1 LPKLSALTAPPKSVR
16 PLAGLGKPVALRL
29 PAARQ
34 ATAPVSPG
42 RQKSEQRRSPP
53 RQGSAALT
61 TLAGFDHAD
70 NVLDIPAERNQ
81 KHIMKTLI
89 PALLLTVLCGCGAGY
104 TFVPYIGQQQN
115 WTTQPGAYAKVVNKA
130 TLYAPGQFPD
140 RPYIL
145 IGSVATDSEG
155 NVAKAVHDQHAD
167 AALIFSDRKS
177 PNGAIAIGNDKF
189 AWAIPL
195 TKSEVQAGLI
205 KYTNAT
211 QLKSDADAYCNRGYA
226 KQSQGDLQGAIADY
240 SKAIELKPDFA
251 LAYIAR
257 GNAKQSQGDFQ
268 GAIADSTKAIELKP
282 DLPLAY
288 MARGYAKQSQGDLQG
303 AIAESTKAVEL
314 KPDLAEAYI
323 SLGFFKAAKGD
334 LNGGIADC
342 TKGIA
347 LKPSLAEAYIQRGFI
362 RYVSHDFTDALIDF
376 HKALELGSSDDYARL
391 WLWLIR
397 ARLGETQGAT
407 TELQTYLAGRANGKP
422 NDWPSKIG
430 LYLAGQVPEPD
441 LLAAAKN
448 ANQNKEA
455 GQLCEAY
462 FYAGSKNLFA
472 GDKEVAKEYFHKS
485 IATDQKGYTEYISA
499 VAELRSLE
507 TQK

>member
-1 LPKLSALTAPPKSVR
+1 
-16 PLAGLGKPVALRL
+16 
-29 PAARQ
+29 
-34 ATAPVSPG
+34 
-42 RQKSEQRRSPP
+42 
-53 RQGSAALT
+53 
-61 TLAGFDHAD
+61 
-70 NVLDIPAERNQ
+70 
-81 KHIMKTLI
+81 M
-89 PALLLTVLCGCGAGY
+89 
-104 TFVPYIGQQQN
+104 
-115 WTTQPGAYAKVVNKA
+115 VNKA

-226 KQSQGDLQGAIADY
+226 KQSQGDLQGAIA
-240 SKAIELKPDFA
+240 E
-251 LAYIAR
+251 
-257 GNAKQSQGDFQ
+257 
-268 GAIADSTKAIELKP
+268 STKAI
-282 DLPLAY
+282 
-288 MARGYAKQSQGDLQG
+288 
-303 AIAESTKAVEL
+303 EL

-334 LNGGIADC
+334 LNGAIADC

-347 LKPSLAEAYIQRGFI
+347 LKPNLPEAYIQRGFI

-397 ARLGETQGAT
+397 ARLGETQAAT
-407 TELQTYLAGRANGKP
+407 TELQTYLAGRANGKL

-499 VAELRSLE
+499 AAELRSLE

>member
-1 LPKLSALTAPPKSVR
+1 
-16 PLAGLGKPVALRL
+16 
-29 PAARQ
+29 
-34 ATAPVSPG
+34 
-42 RQKSEQRRSPP
+42 
-53 RQGSAALT
+53 
-61 TLAGFDHAD
+61 
-70 NVLDIPAERNQ
+70 
-81 KHIMKTLI
+81 M
-89 PALLLTVLCGCGAGY
+89 
-104 TFVPYIGQQQN
+104 
-115 WTTQPGAYAKVVNKA
+115 VNKA

-211 QLKSDADAYCNRGYA
+211 QLKSDADAY
-226 KQSQGDLQGAIADY
+226 
-240 SKAIELKPDFA
+240 
-251 LAYIAR
+251 IAR

-268 GAIADSTKAIELKP
+268 GAIADSTKAIKLKP

-288 MARGYAKQSQGDLQG
+288 IARGYAKQSQGDLQG
-303 AIAESTKAVEL
+303 AIAESTKAIEL

-334 LNGGIADC
+334 LNGAIADC

-347 LKPSLAEAYIQRGFI
+347 LKPNLPEAYIQRGFI

-397 ARLGETQGAT
+397 ARLGETQAAT
-407 TELQTYLAGRANGKP
+407 TELQTYLAGRANGKL

-499 VAELRSLE
+499 AAEIAKIHHAASHHLVLSLSKHGKAHKRPPSAKKSFSKADAKE
-507 TQK
+507 LNHRAMLCIVQRRIQQVGRTVSSVCQYASQCFTCRQGN